1 MNIWRITVITTIIF
15 FSIKGV
21 SAQSLNINDSYYDSL
36 HQYLVTTN
44 LTHYRIYFQ
53 DSLAYRWRD
62 PDCDN
67 DTINTASLMKSITSI
82 AIGELLENG
91 FINSLEDKV
100 CNYIPEWQ
108 AGCEKDVTIRHLI
121 TMTSGILK
129 KPASERIKFFTTN
142 DWNSFVL
149 NMSLDTLPGLKW
161 SYSNEGGQLLEPII
175 GRASNMDVQAFFDK
189 YVFIPLEMNNTRL
202 FQDSTGNYSTI
213 GGASTH
219 IDDLSNLGLAVLN
232 GGKYH
237 KKQII
242 DPDYLKSAL
251 TPIAQNPYYG
261 FLWWVDQENKTYTAM
276 GDGGTMIIIY
286 PEKDLVF
293 VRSNNCKTGRDPMA
307 WMGPSFVKSIGELVQ
322 VR

>member
-1 MNIWRITVITTIIF
+1 MF
-15 FSIKGV
+15 LSKGI
-21 SAQSLNINDSYYDSL
+21 SAQTLTINNSYYDSL
-36 HQYLVTTN
+36 HQYLVTTH

-53 DSLAYRWRD
+53 DSLFYQWQD
-62 PDCDN
+62 PDCHN
-67 DTINTASLMKSITSI
+67 DTINTASLMKSITGI

-91 FINSLEDKV
+91 FIHSLDDKV
-100 CNYIPEWQ
+100 CKYIPEWQ
-108 AGCEKDVTIRHLI
+108 AGCENDVTIRHLI

-129 KPASERIKFFTTN
+129 KPAKERIKFFTTN

-149 NMSLDTLPGLKW
+149 NITLDTLPGSKW
-161 SYSNEGGQLLEPII
+161 SYSNEGGQILEPII
-175 GRASNMDVQAFFDK
+175 GRASNMDVQDFFDK
-189 YVFIPLEMNNTRL
+189 YVFIPLEMKNTEL

-232 GGKYH
+232 EGKF
-237 KKQII
+237 KGKQII
-242 DPDYLKSAL
+242 DPNYLKNAL

-261 FLWWVDQENKTYTAM
+261 FLWWVDQEKNTYTAM

-293 VRSNNCKTGRDPMA
+293 VRSNNCKAGRVPMN
-307 WMGPSFVKSIGELVQ
+307 WMGPDFIRSIGDIVQ
-322 VR
+322 EK